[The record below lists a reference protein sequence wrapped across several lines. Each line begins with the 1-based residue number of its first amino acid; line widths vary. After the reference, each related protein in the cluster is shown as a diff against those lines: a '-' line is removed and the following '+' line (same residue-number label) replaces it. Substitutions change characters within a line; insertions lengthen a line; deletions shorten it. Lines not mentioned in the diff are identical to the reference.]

1 MKLLYRN
8 LSFPDKLFLGYSVS
22 FLSLFTVFRIIFLFV
37 YSYRLE
43 SFQVDSILHS
53 FAVGLRFDLA
63 TVGMLLGVFY
73 ILSKFSI
80 LNRFRSYRVL
90 WSFPPIP
97 IFAWSIAHLSGD
109 MLYYE
114 NANKHIGYEAVV
126 FLADMPILIQSAIHE
141 NPIAMI
147 LIISGIIGFLAVSF
161 YGYKKWIL
169 PRGDEPFSFYKF
181 LISLAFAFFLTITLT
196 RGGVQETPLRASN
209 AILCE
214 DTFVNNIPLNGIYT
228 TIMDLKSQSI
238 PKELKMNLTQSY
250 ALVRNEIDYPEAE
263 FVNLPN
269 YPLLRKQLE
278 TNKSKPPNIVLVLQ
292 ESWTGKFVWPIS
304 DGIVNGKELTPFYN
318 QLAKEG
324 HSFKRFFANGGRTSN
339 GLLSMLTGIP
349 DRPGLTA
356 VRTHQ
361 VLGNFSGL
369 GNVFKHWGYDTIFIT
384 GDDLQFDSLGTIL
397 PHWGFQKIIGKKEIE
412 KTNRFKIGAWGY
424 DDRDILE
431 LLHDEINASNKNGK
445 PFLGTILTMTT
456 HYPYKVPDSKFEIYD
471 SSVQDYDYLNTY
483 HYADWALSD
492 FIGRAKKSD
501 YFKNT
506 IFVFA
511 ADHTHHRYL
520 NYFEDRNVPFLI
532 WAPGKIKAKLDTRTV
547 SQLDVLPTVIG
558 LVGKETYF
566 SAMGK
571 NLLSSGKTK
580 ESAYFAYGAAFGWI
594 EENQFLFQWADGNK
608 NFTLTA
614 NPPLGDNEECKQT
627 PTLCSTS
634 LQKAKAYFNLSMEL
648 MNKNKVF
655 PGGML

>member
-1 MKLLYRN
+1 MKPLFRN
-8 LSFPDKLFLGYSVS
+8 LSFSDKLFLGYAVS

-37 YSYRLE
+37 YSYRIE
-43 SFQVDSILHS
+43 SFQPGSILHS
-53 FAVGLRFDLA
+53 FVVGVRFDLA
-63 TVGMLLGVFY
+63 TTGMLLGVFY

-80 LNRFRSYRVL
+80 LNRFRPYRIL
-90 WSFPPIP
+90 WSFPPIL

-109 MLYYE
+109 ILYYE

-126 FLADMPILIQSAIHE
+126 FLADLPILIQSAIHE
-141 NPIAMI
+141 NPIVMI
-147 LIISGIIGFLAVSF
+147 VIIIGIMCFLSIAL

-169 PRGDEPFSFYKF
+169 PRGNEPFSFFKF
-181 LISLAFAFFLTITLT
+181 SISLAFAFFLTITLA

-209 AILCE
+209 AILWE
-214 DTFVNNIPLNGIYT
+214 DAFTNNIPLNGIYT
-228 TIMDLKSQSI
+228 TIMDLKSQSV
-238 PKELKMNLTQSY
+238 PKELKMDLVEAYTV
-250 ALVRNEIDYPEAE
+250 VRNEIDYPEAE

-269 YPLLRKQLE
+269 FPLLRKQME
-278 TNKSKPPNIVLVLQ
+278 TNKSAPSNIVLILQ
-292 ESWTGKFVWPIS
+292 ESWTGKFVWPIG
-304 DGIVNGKELTPFYN
+304 DGKVHGKELTPFYN
-318 QLAKEG
+318 KLAKGG

-397 PHWGFQKIIGKKEIE
+397 PHWGFQKLIGKKEIE
-412 KTNRFKIGAWGY
+412 KTNRYKIGAWGY

-431 LLHDEINASNKNGK
+431 LLHEEIDLSNKNGK
-445 PFLGTILTMTT
+445 PFLGTVLTMTT

-471 SSVQDYDYLNTY
+471 SSLQDYDYLNAY

-492 FIGRAKKSD
+492 FFSRAEKSN

-506 IFVFA
+506 IFVLV

-520 NYFEDRNVPFLI
+520 NYFEDRNVPLVI
-532 WAPGKIKAKLDTRTV
+532 WAPGKIKPKLDLRTA
-547 SQLDVLPTVIG
+547 SQLDILPTILG
-558 LVGKETYF
+558 LVGKEIYF

-571 NLLSSGKTK
+571 NLLSRGKTK

-594 EENQFLFQWADGNK
+594 EENQFLFHWADGIK
-608 NFTLTA
+608 NFTLNA
-614 NPPLGDNEECKQT
+614 NEPLGDNEECRQS
-627 PTLCSTS
+627 PVLCLASI
-634 LQKAKAYFNLSMEL
+634 QKAKAFFNLSMEL
-648 MNKNKVF
+648 MNTNKVF

>member
-8 LSFPDKLFLGYSVS
+8 LSFSDKLFLGYSLS
-22 FLSLFTVFRIIFLFV
+22 FLSLFTIFRIIFLFA

-43 SFQVDSILHS
+43 SFQLSVILHA

-63 TVGMLLGVFY
+63 TTGMLLGAFY
-73 ILSKFSI
+73 ILSKLSI
-80 LNRFRSYRVL
+80 LNRFRSYRIL
-90 WSFPPIP
+90 WSFPPIL

-114 NANKHIGYEAVV
+114 NANKHIGYEAIV
-126 FLADMPILIQSAIHE
+126 FLADMPILIRSAIHE
-141 NPIAMI
+141 SPIVMI
-147 LIISGIIGFLAVSF
+147 LIISGIIGFLLVSF
-161 YGYKKWIL
+161 YGYQKWIL
-169 PRGDEPFSFYKF
+169 PQGNEPFSFYKF
-181 LISLAFAFFLTITLT
+181 FISLSLAFFLTIILT

-209 AILCE
+209 AIFSE

-238 PKELKMNLTQSY
+238 PKELKMDLSESY

-278 TNKSKPPNIVLVLQ
+278 TNKSKPPNIVLILQ
-292 ESWTGKFVWPIS
+292 ESWTGKFVWPIG
-304 DGIVNGKELTPFYN
+304 DGIIHGKELTPFYN
-318 QLAKEG
+318 KLAKEG

-369 GNVFKHWGYDTIFIT
+369 GNVFKRWGYDTIFIT

-412 KTNRFKIGAWGY
+412 KKHRFKIGAWGY

-431 LLHDEINASNKNGK
+431 VLHDEISISNKNGK

-471 SSVQDYDYLNTY
+471 PSVQDYDYLNTY

-492 FIGRAKKSD
+492 FISRAEKSD

-506 IFVFA
+506 IFVFV

-520 NYFEDRNVPFLI
+520 NYLEDRNVPFLI
-532 WAPGKIKAKLDTRTV
+532 WAPGKIKAKLDTRTA
-547 SQLDVLPTVIG
+547 SQLDVLPTILG

-580 ESAYFAYGAAFGWI
+580 ESAYFAYGVAFGWI
-594 EENQFLFQWADGNK
+594 EENQFLVQWVDGNK

-614 NPPLGDNEECKQT
+614 NPPLGDNEKCKQT
-627 PTLCSTS
+627 PILCSTS
-634 LQKAKAYFNLSMEL
+634 LQKAKAYFNLSIEL